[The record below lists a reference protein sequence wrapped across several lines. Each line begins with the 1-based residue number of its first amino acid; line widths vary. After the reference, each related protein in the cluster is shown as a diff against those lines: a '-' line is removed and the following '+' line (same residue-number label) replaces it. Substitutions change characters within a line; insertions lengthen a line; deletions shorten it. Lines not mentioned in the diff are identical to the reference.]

1 MKSRKSSAVLIF
13 VGLLLLVVFVVGYI
27 GSKNPDAFRAKYRYD
42 YALDQFLWF
51 CHQFWIP
58 AGIIGFPLFL
68 ISLIV
73 SLARESAERK
83 KDNPY

>member
-13 VGLLLLVVFVVGYI
+13 VGLLLLVVFAVGYI
-27 GSKNPDAFRAKYRYD
+27 GTKNPDAFRSQHRYD
-42 YALDQFLWF
+42 YTLEQFLWF

-83 KDNPY
+83 KDHSY